1 MCKTDRGFMIIYDLK
16 CDNGHK
22 FEGWFHDRKAF
33 EEQKQYKLI
42 SCPICGST
50 DAEVA
55 PSSLTVMGGD
65 SKLERVREKELS
77 PLKALQLL
85 NEYIDKNFDDV
96 GDRFAEVAIRIH
108 QGEEEERNIKGTTT
122 KNEEEVLREE
132 GIRFIKIPTP
142 KFDS

>member
-1 MCKTDRGFMIIYDLK
+1 MIIYDLK
-16 CDNGHK
+16 CDNDHK

-33 EEQKQYKLI
+33 EEQKRCKLI
-42 SCPICGST
+42 NCPICGSVDT
-50 DAEVA
+50 EVA

-65 SKLERVREKELS
+65 SKPERMRDKEIS

-85 NEYIDKNFDDV
+85 NEYIDNNFDDV

-108 QGEEEERNIKGTTT
+108 YGEEEERNIKGTTT
-122 KNEEEVLREE
+122 KNEEETLREE
-132 GIRFIKIPTP
+132 GVRFIKIPTP